1 MRLRESGFVRSGLRV
16 PSESFCHSEQKNLAS
31 YVVFRLRSRE
41 TLQRTELSDASRMKD
56 TEEWQSSV
64 SSSRNQKQA
73 RFLSLF
79 SHDPKSRCRFVSLL
93 AEEEAE
99 EEARRS
105 MVEANLLA
113 EQQLGVEV
121 VSAVTESQ
129 KKSLE
134 EELEHAGATAEEK
147 QARW

>member
-1 MRLRESGFVRSGLRV
+1 MPILLSHVSKSPCRS
-16 PSESFCHSEQKNLAS
+16 S
-31 YVVFRLRSRE
+31 
-41 TLQRTELSDASRMKD
+41 LS
-56 TEEWQSSV
+56 
-64 SSSRNQKQA
+64 
-73 RFLSLF
+73 
-79 SHDPKSRCRFVSLL
+79 SLL

-113 EQQLGVEV
+113 EQQLGVEA

-134 EELEHAGATAEEK
+134 EELEHAGATEEEK
-147 QARW
+147 QARG